1 MLARNANRINT
12 GRTRNC
18 QLGGYWYHA
27 IRRISIVKVIRKSTN
42 ATTTVAVGTISLG
55 KYTLLIR
62 FALLIRL
69 LEASLNPV
77 EKNVHGS
84 MPAKTIRGYGAVPSD
99 GSLAM
104 RPNMMV
110 KMIIVI
116 KGRITAH
123 PTPIT
128 VCL

>member
-1 MLARNANRINT
+1 MLARNANRINN
-12 GRTRNC
+12 GRTRTC
-18 QLGGYWYHA
+18 QPGGYWYHA
-27 IRRISIVKVIRKSTN
+27 IKRISIEKVIRKSTN
-42 ATTTVAVGTISLG
+42 ATTTVATGTISLG

-62 FALLIRL
+62 FALLTRL

-77 EKNVHGS
+77 EKKDHGS
-84 MPAKTIRGYGAVPSD
+84 MPAKTISGYGAVPSD

-104 RPNMMV
+104 RPNITV

-116 KGRITAH
+116 KGRMIAQAA
-123 PTPIT
+123 PIT